1 VTAAAATGLLLVY
14 HLVVLV
20 ALVVLARRARPPG
33 VDFTLEPASPEPP
46 GSPPR
51 IDVVVPARNE
61 RENLPACARALLA
74 QRGVELTI
82 TVVDDESTDGTREVV
97 EALARA
103 DGRVRPVRAPALP
116 PGWIGKVHALH
127 HGVTVTDAPWLLFV
141 DADVIMHREALATAV
156 REAVRRGAD
165 VLSLSPSQRAQTF
178 GERLVQPVVFALL
191 DERFSMAAVNDPAS
205 RVSAANG
212 QFLLF
217 RRVAYEA
224 IGGHAAVRGE
234 VLEDVALARRAK
246 AAGLRLFFGTTRT
259 MVEARMYRNFA
270 ALWEGW
276 SKNLFLLLGARG
288 SSAFG
293 LVVRDVAVWVLPLVT
308 APIAWA
314 LASRG
319 PAGAAGA
326 VAAGIA
332 LVMLFTQAARLVGGS
347 AVPIPYVFLVPF
359 GKLIVGMLIVASW
372 WKHRVTGSVG
382 WKGRQYPRG
391 PAGER

>member
-1 VTAAAATGLLLVY
+1 MTAAATNGLLLVY
-14 HLVVLV
+14 HLAVLV
-20 ALVVLARRARPPG
+20 ALAVLARRTRAPG
-33 VDFTLEPASPEPP
+33 GDLTLEPAFPERTAA
-46 GSPPR
+46 PPR

-61 RENLPACARALLA
+61 RENLPACVGALLG
-74 QRGVELTI
+74 QRGVELTV
-82 TVVDDESTDGTREVV
+82 TVVDDDSSDGTREVA

-103 DGRVRPVRAPALP
+103 DGRVRLMRAPALP

-127 HGVTVTDAPWLLFV
+127 HGVAVTDAPWLLFV
-141 DADVIMHREALATAV
+141 DADVTTHRDALATAV
-156 REAVRRGAD
+156 REAVRRGVD
-165 VLSLSPSQRAQTF
+165 VLSLSPWQRAQTF

-217 RRVAYEA
+217 RRAAYEA

-246 AAGLRLFFGTTRT
+246 GAGFRLFFGTTRT
-259 MVEARMYRNFA
+259 MVEARMYRSFA

-276 SKNLFLLLGARG
+276 SKNLFLLLGARV

-293 LVVRDVAVWVLPLVT
+293 LVLRDVAVWVLPLVT
-308 APIAWA
+308 APIAWG

-319 PAGAAGA
+319 PGGAASAAAAGAA
-326 VAAGIA
+326 I
-332 LVMLFTQAARLVGGS
+332 VMLFTQAARLVGGS
-347 AVPIPYVFLVPF
+347 PVPITYLFLVPF
-359 GKLIVGMLIVASW
+359 GKLIVGMLIMASW
-372 WKHRVTGSVG
+372 WKHAVTGSVG
-382 WKGRQYPRG
+382 WKGRRYPRG